1 MGTHPIFES
10 DFDCLTEW
18 VDRDHVRAS
27 VSEVAH
33 QKRSHRR
40 AAIDHD
46 HHAIDA
52 KDRDRAIVIDDAMNT
67 IDEGMIDARG
77 DAHVI
82 VMAVKAVVVR
92 LPKRERIQSVGWK
105 LLPSQSNHPTVRPSW
120 VKWSCFYAKMSC
132 QKQPKTFDNYAQWR
146 KVSFKIYYSILDHR
160 IYHVYE
166 AMYSRDY

>member
-33 QKRSHRR
+33 QKRSPRR

-52 KDRDRAIVIDDAMNT
+52 KDRDPAIVIDDVMNT
-67 IDEGMIDARG
+67 IDVEMIDARG

-105 LLPSQSNHPTVRPSW
+105 LLPSQSNLPTVRPSW
-120 VKWSCFYAKMSC
+120 VRWLCSYVKMTC
-132 QKQPKTFDNYAQWR
+132 QNSR
-146 KVSFKIYYSILDHR
+146 KLSTTMHNG
-160 IYHVYE
+160 E
-166 AMYSRDY
+166 